1 MKESRLV
8 CATLQRVKTCI
19 LAYWMLGRFIVVG
32 SCVMDLGTCELLGTW
47 EKDVTLGGS
56 ACSLLLGD
64 VLAKKDL
71 HKS

>member
-1 MKESRLV
+1 MEESRLV

-32 SCVMDLGTCELLGTW
+32 SCVMDLGTW

-56 ACSLLLGD
+56 ACSLLLGA

-71 HKS
+71 RKS

>member
-32 SCVMDLGTCELLGTW
+32 SCVMDLGTCE
-47 EKDVTLGGS
+47 KDVTLGGS
-56 ACSLLLGD
+56 ACSLLLGA